1 MPCISGM
8 DVSFMLILG
17 VWLPWDMQ
25 HQHCIFP
32 AGAPVLNLGIWT
44 VQDSDVFKHVVS
56 DYQQIGD

>member
-1 MPCISGM
+1 
-8 DVSFMLILG
+8 
-17 VWLPWDMQ
+17 MQ